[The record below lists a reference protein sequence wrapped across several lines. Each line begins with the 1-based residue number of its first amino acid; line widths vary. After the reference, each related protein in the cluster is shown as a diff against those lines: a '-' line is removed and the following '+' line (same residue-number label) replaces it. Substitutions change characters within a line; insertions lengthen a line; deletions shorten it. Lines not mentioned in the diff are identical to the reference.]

1 MGSVMRSLLYRFWL
15 LAPLL
20 LLFAQGCGGLRADG
34 GTLGEATTSYLPAE
48 ASGSERR
55 AVEEDATVESD
66 DDDDDAKRDGDVGSE
81 RSALDQAPSTVA
93 PQPALLFRW
102 RHRRVDGGLSAL
114 QFRRVALPLRGP
126 PCGGKGEC

>member
-1 MGSVMRSLLYRFWL
+1 MRSLLCRFWL

-20 LLFAQGCGGLRADG
+20 LLFAQGSDGWHADG
-34 GTLGEATTSYLPAE
+34 GTLAVATTSYLPAE

-55 AVEEDATVESD
+55 AVDEAATVESD
-66 DDDDDAKRDGDVGSE
+66 DDDDNAKRDGDVGTE
-81 RSALDQAPSTVA
+81 RSELAQAVSTLA
-93 PQPALLFRW
+93 PLPALLLRW

-126 PCGGKGEC
+126 PSVRYGDG